1 MKKLI
6 YTFFATAAL
15 LFAAGCEREV
25 APVDK
30 EGYVDAEF
38 NVTFAQPGTKADISD
53 GTTATQ
59 LVVGVYD
66 KDGNAYV
73 PTLSWPVSADHA
85 NAFSG
90 LQAKFT
96 ARLVKGHGYDI
107 VFLAQAP
114 DNGAYTIDLAA
125 KTLTAK
131 TTGVSNDEA
140 RDAFYGTYSVDK
152 VDGAISE
159 NVILKRP
166 FAQINVIDL
175 KEDYEAAAAALVN
188 FGGSSLKVTAPTVL
202 NLLDGTVGTPA
213 EYNFSKGTMSMVHP
227 DFDPYKT
234 NGDYWLLDNYILAGT
249 ASSTVN
255 LEFSLYDSALLT
267 SYSVPNA
274 PVQRNYRTNIYG
286 SLLTSSGEFV
296 VIIDPIY
303 EGSNE
308 FPIDGKTPE
317 VTMQDSTLPAAGS
330 TLNAEVNG
338 TINLKAVH
346 PIATIVPT
354 YASSNTAVGT
364 ISADGVF
371 TAVAPGTTVVTIKFP
386 AVVNGVAVKSSDN
399 TYSSYT
405 ITYTVVVKGA
415 DLADPELAVSGAP
428 AAAVAAGESFNLTVA
443 TKSDGAVTVAA
454 VPAEAVTIADPVSG
468 VYKVTAAELAADT
481 EVTLTVS
488 QAATKVYNAGAKE
501 VKFTVKGKAEVTP
514 PATGSTIAQLKVA
527 FDADKD
533 NMDVTLGT
541 IIVTGVDGKTVYAED
556 STGGVLFYKESH
568 GMEAGK
574 SYTGV
579 KVTKGSIYH
588 TLYEV
593 TEFDIT
599 NATVAEATV
608 PVTTITLADLS
619 ADSYKQYE
627 SMHVKIEGVTFTDEV
642 SAAKTTVGITKGD
655 VTADAYIIPTTTIK
669 IESVANVTGYVSYYS
684 KPQVAVLSA
693 DDIVVTTPGKTKTK
707 LSYNTAV
714 NVVVGAS
721 LPNAAT
727 ANVTGTISYQSSDP
741 SVVTVA
747 ADGTLTGVAVGVATV
762 TASIAATSEYT
773 AASATCSV
781 SVTATA
787 VEYDEEVIDFS
798 AKGYENSAEVT
809 SVTGTLVS
817 VAFDKGTNSNTPKYY
832 TSGEAVRV
840 YGGGTMTISSEK
852 KIARIEIT
860 FGTGDGTNE
869 ITAAPG
875 SYADGNWTG
884 DANSVVFT
892 VGGTTG
898 NRRIKA
904 IKVYCPK

>member
-15 LFAAGCEREV
+15 LFAAGCERE
-25 APVDK
+25 ASPVDK

-255 LEFSLYDSALLT
+255 LEFSLYDSSLLT

-296 VIIDPIY
+296 VIIDPMY

-386 AVVNGVAVKSSDN
+386 AVVNGVAVKSADN

-405 ITYTVVVKGA
+405 ITYTVVVKGKTV
-415 DLADPELAVSGAP
+415 DPAEAELAVTGTP
-428 AAAVAAGESFNLTVA
+428 TAAVEPGAKFNLTVA
-443 TKSDGAVTVAA
+443 TKSTAPVTVAVA
-454 VPAEAVTIADPVSG
+454 PEGAATVADPAEG
-468 VYKVTAAELAADT
+468 VYAVTAASNLSADT
-481 EVTLTVS
+481 EVTVTFS
-488 QAATKVYNAGAKE
+488 QAAVDGFKAASVP
-501 VKFTVKGKAEVTP
+501 VKFTVKKKAEDV
-514 PATGSTIAQLKVA
+514 PAT
-527 FDADKD
+527 
-533 NMDVTLGT
+533 
-541 IIVTGVDGKTVYAED
+541 
-556 STGGVLFYKESH
+556 
-568 GMEAGK
+568 
-574 SYTGV
+574 V
-579 KVTKGSIYH
+579 K
-588 TLYEV
+588 
-593 TEFDIT
+593 
-599 NATVAEATV
+599 NATVAEF
-608 PVTTITLADLS
+608 LA
-619 ADSYKQYE
+619 A
-627 SMHVKIEGVTFTDEV
+627 EV
-642 SAAKTTVGITKGD
+642 SSSQKYQLTGKIAQHKGSINTTYGNFDLVDATGTVYVYGLTKEEVALVIDGESFKGNNDKSFSQLGLEEGD
-655 VTADAYIIPTTTIK
+655 TVTLIGYRSAYNDE
-669 IESVANVTGYVSYYS
+669 IE
-684 KPQVAVLSA
+684 
-693 DDIVVTTPGKTKTK
+693 
-707 LSYNTAV
+707 
-714 NVVVGAS
+714 VVGAYYVS
-721 LPNAAT
+721 HVKDTTPKFGATINGETIAAAGGT
-727 ANVTGTISYQSSDP
+727 KTITVTGNVAWTASVTGGATLSATSGEGAGTIT
-741 SVVTVA
+741 VTVPANTSETAEPEYVVKVSTTADVATKEYSFTIKQNKYVPSTGNETTVEFTA
-747 ADGTLTGVAVGVATV
+747 ANAGGMSGENTVLNGQLEDVSIAISTGTV
-762 TASIAATSEYT
+762 TAEQIRIFKNQT
-773 AASATCSV
+773 
-781 SVTATA
+781 
-787 VEYDEEVIDFS
+787 I
-798 AKGYENSAEVT
+798 
-809 SVTGTLVS
+809 
-817 VAFDKGTNSNTPKYY
+817 
-832 TSGEAVRV
+832 
-840 YGGGTMTISSEK
+840 TISVPEGK
-852 KIARIEIT
+852 VIT
-860 FGTGDGTNE
+860 K
-869 ITAAPG
+869 
-875 SYADGNWTG
+875 
-884 DANSVVFT
+884 VVFT
-892 VGGTTG
+892 CTANGTAQYGPGCFTG
-898 NRRIKA
+898 EGYVAGSEKTGEWTGSAQSVTLTASSAQVRATSIAVTYK
-904 IKVYCPK
+904 